1 MTNIE
6 LRTTGVYDN
15 LNAAEQK
22 VADYFLAHVE
32 DVFHM
37 TIAQL
42 AEESGS
48 SQVAWVRFS
57 KAIGYDGLKDLKK
70 NLFSELHRTTEEVPV
85 AQPFSD
91 VWKVDSVESL
101 IESTKCNSI
110 QAISD
115 TATLLD
121 PQAVEQA
128 AKKIQ
133 SARSVRIFGAGASAL
148 VGEDLYSKLLRIDK
162 SAYFSLDQ
170 HVQLVYA
177 ANMTKDDI
185 AVLISVSGATR
196 EVLEML
202 DHAKEN
208 GATTIAIT
216 RYNHNPLANSADIV
230 LYISAPE
237 IPLRSGAMSSRI
249 AQLLTVDILFS
260 AVAHFAYDHIAGNLE
275 KSRSSILPHR
285 LEDERGDK

>member
-6 LRTTGVYDN
+6 LRTRGIYDN

-22 VADYFLAHVE
+22 VADYFLTHVE

-42 AEESGS
+42 AEESGA

-57 KAIGYDGLKDLKK
+57 KAIGFEGLKDLKR
-70 NLFSELHRTTEEVPV
+70 NLFNELHRPAEEVPV
-85 AQPFSD
+85 AKPFSD
-91 VWKVDSVESL
+91 VWMVESVESL
-101 IESTKCNSI
+101 IETTKCNSI
-110 QAISD
+110 RAISD

-121 PQAVEQA
+121 PIAVEQA

-162 SAYFSLDQ
+162 NAYFSLDQ

-177 ANMTKDDI
+177 ANMTKEDI
-185 AVLISVSGATR
+185 AILISVSGATR

-202 DHAKEN
+202 AHAKEN
-208 GATTIAIT
+208 GAATVAIT
-216 RYNHNPLANSADIV
+216 RFSKILWP
-230 LYISAPE
+230 P
-237 IPLRSGAMSSRI
+237 
-249 AQLLTVDILFS
+249 AQTLC
-260 AVAHFAYDHIAGNLE
+260 
-275 KSRSSILPHR
+275 
-285 LEDERGDK
+285 